1 MRGRPRDPG
10 LDARIRER
18 ALDLLLDRGIEG
30 TTMDEIAARAGAG
43 KASVYRR
50 WPSKEDLVLDAL
62 DHVVRA
68 EVPIPDTGSL
78 RTDLELAWG
87 DLLRFVASPR
97 GRVLIRLLLAAP
109 GPAEG
114 LERVHRNLWARQQ
127 EMAAASLERARDRGE
142 LRADVADD
150 VVIDQLMGPILA
162 RVVTG
167 RPLPDASDVPR
178 LVELTLHGI
187 GARTGERD
195 GP

>member
-1 MRGRPRDPG
+1 MRGRPRDPE
-10 LDARIRER
+10 LDARIRDH

-50 WPSKEDLVLDAL
+50 WSSKEDLVLDAL

-68 EVPIPDTGSL
+68 EIPIPDTGSL

-109 GPAEG
+109 GLAEG
-114 LERVHRNLWARQQ
+114 MERVHRNLWARQQ
-127 EMAAASLERARDRGE
+127 EMAAASLERARERGE
-142 LRADVADD
+142 LRAEVADD
-150 VVIDQLMGPILA
+150 AVIDQLMGPILA

-167 RPLPDASDVPR
+167 RALPEPADVPG

-187 GARTGERD
+187 GA
-195 GP
+195 P